1 MKPFPEPP
9 KNQEPEPESPEPTS
23 PKPEPTSNIR
33 EIIKRYQSRP
43 TPEPKA
49 YEPVRWA
56 KK

>member
-9 KNQEPEPESPEPTS
+9 KIQEPEPESPEPTS

-49 YEPVRWA
+49 YEPVRLA